1 MGLDAL
7 LWLLA
12 VAAGVSV
19 ANLYY
24 SQPLLAM
31 LGEAFHVDPHQAGLI
46 PTLTQAGYAAGML
59 FVIPLGDS
67 VERRKLI
74 TLLSL
79 AATLAVLGVAVA
91 PSFPLLLAGSFALG
105 VCTAVPQLVVPYA
118 AGLVPSAERGRS
130 VGKVMSG
137 LLVGILLSR
146 TASGFL
152 GARLGWRAVY
162 LAAAAVL
169 AALTVLLRLTLPR
182 QEPLAP
188 VRYLDLVRSL
198 PGLLRREPLLRR
210 HALLGALAFAAFS
223 AFWTTLVFLLSG
235 PPHHLGARAAGLFGV
250 VGVAGAVIAPVAGRV
265 ADRVGSRVVNGLA
278 LLCVLL
284 SWMVFA
290 AFPGSLFALGAG
302 VVLLDLGAQAN
313 HISNQ
318 TRVLGLSASMRNRL
332 NTVYMVS
339 YFVGGA
345 AGSLIG
351 AGAFGVAGWT
361 GTGAAGI
368 AISAAALAAFF
379 LVERRAAAEADAR
392 VRAPA
397 GPVLIARPVPEDP

>member
-1 MGLDAL
+1 MRLNAL

-12 VAAGVSV
+12 IAAGASV

-31 LGEAFHVDPHQAGLI
+31 LSQEFGVDAHRAGLI
-46 PTLTQAGYAAGML
+46 PTFTQVGYASGML
-59 FVIPLGDS
+59 LLIPLGDS

-74 TLLSL
+74 TLLSS
-79 AATLAVLGVAVA
+79 AATVAVFAVALA
-91 PSFPLLLAGSFALG
+91 PSFSLLLVASFALG
-105 VCTAVPQLVVPYA
+105 LCTAVPQLVVPYA
-118 AGLVPSAERGRS
+118 AALAPAAERGRS

-152 GARLGWRAVY
+152 GAHFGWRAVY
-162 LAAAAVL
+162 LIAAAVL
-169 AALTVLLRLTLPR
+169 VGLTVLLRLTLPR
-182 QEPLAP
+182 QEPEGS
-188 VRYLDLVRSL
+188 VRYLDLLRSL
-198 PGLLRREPLLRR
+198 PGLVRREPLLRR

-235 PPHHLGARAAGLFGV
+235 PPHHLGARAAGLFGLVGV
-250 VGVAGAVIAPVAGRV
+250 VGAIIAPVAGRI
-265 ADRVGSRVVNGLA
+265 ADRVGSRVVNGSA
-278 LLCVLL
+278 LVCVLA
-284 SWMVFA
+284 SWIIFA
-290 AFPGSLFALGAG
+290 LFWRSLFALGLG
-302 VVLLDLGAQAN
+302 VVLLDLGVQAS

-318 TRVLGLSASMRNRL
+318 TRVLGLSAPMRNRL

-351 AGAFGVAGWT
+351 SAAFGAAGWT
-361 GTGAAGI
+361 GTATAGI
-368 AISAAALAAFF
+368 LLSLAALAAFF
-379 LVERRAAAEADAR
+379 LVEREASVHADAGVR
-392 VRAPA
+392 VLQA
-397 GPVLIARPVPEDP
+397 